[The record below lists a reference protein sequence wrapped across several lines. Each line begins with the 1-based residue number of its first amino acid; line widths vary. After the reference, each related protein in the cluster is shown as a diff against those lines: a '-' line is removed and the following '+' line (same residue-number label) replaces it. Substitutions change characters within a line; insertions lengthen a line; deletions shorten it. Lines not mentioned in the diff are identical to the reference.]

1 MIPAASLVPNVVRV
15 LASKGEK
22 PDPHAWF
29 FSMANGSKIIT
40 LADQFTKVLELA
52 DRKTNSAGDGFSLY
66 SLRHY
71 YAVMAL
77 REEISVDDVARN
89 MRTSV
94 DMIDK
99 Y

>member
-94 DMIDK
+94 DMIEK